1 MRKLEGR
8 YLAKV
13 ATINA
18 IKYDIIS
25 HMGSVGPFHTTTVR
39 LPKELYEQARTA
51 VKEAGAASSINDFM
65 VEAVEEKLRQ
75 LREQEIDRA
84 FAEMRSDQ
92 DYQRDAV
99 DLARSFARSD
109 WEAFRSVNAVD
120 TKHERSRKKSST
132 KTSPR

>member
-18 IKYDIIS
+18 VKYDIIS
-25 HMGSVGPFHTTTVR
+25 RMGSVGQFQTTTVR
-39 LPKELYEQARTA
+39 LPKDLYEQARTA

-84 FAEMRSDQ
+84 FAEMRSDH

-109 WEAFRSVNAVD
+109 WEAFRSANAVD

>member
-1 MRKLEGR
+1 MGR
-8 YLAKV
+8 QENAAKID
-13 ATINA
+13 TIYA
-18 IKYDIIS
+18 IKYDIIL
-25 HMGSVGPFHTTTVR
+25 HMGSVGPFQTTTVR
-39 LPKELYEQARTA
+39 LPKDLYEQARTA

-109 WEAFRSVNAVD
+109 WEAFRSANAVD

>member
-1 MRKLEGR
+1 MGGQEKA
-8 YLAKV
+8 AKI
-13 ATINA
+13 ATIYA

-25 HMGSVGPFHTTTVR
+25 RMGSVGQFQTTTVR
-39 LPKELYEQARTA
+39 LPKDLYEQARTA

>member
-18 IKYDIIS
+18 VKYDIIS
-25 HMGSVGPFHTTTVR
+25 RMGSVGQFQTTTVR
-39 LPKELYEQARTA
+39 LPKDLYEQARTA